1 MNGALHHCSHSKSL
15 VWDWFVPE
23 PLLMPCSCYTCR
35 HGWQL
40 RHCTPRVESHYVHDL
55 HLSDQE
61 PYLLVFA
68 GIIFS
73 SSGIV
78 GSGVVDPSS
87 VLESTF
93 NTVLSAVAA
102 SASEKSSSAC

>member
-68 GIIFS
+68 GSKIHREQS
-73 SSGIV
+73 HKHNRSCSL
-78 GSGVVDPSS
+78 DCML
-87 VLESTF
+87 VLFFRLPES
-93 NTVLSAVAA
+93 
-102 SASEKSSSAC
+102 